1 MSSDIREIQAIPKDE
16 NAIPPAKLVFF
27 CKKCEELVDAKQTKK
42 KFTFRCPK
50 CSKTE
55 VAFGTE
61 ESLKNH
67 YRIKD

>member
-1 MSSDIREIQAIPKDE
+1 MTSDLREITTIPKNEDE
-16 NAIPPAKLVFF
+16 VPSAKLVFF

-50 CSKTE
+50 CGKNE

-61 ESLKNH
+61 ESIKNH
-67 YRIKD
+67 YRIKN

>member
-1 MSSDIREIQAIPKDE
+1 MASDIRPITPIPQNEEEIA
-16 NAIPPAKLVFF
+16 PAKLVFF

-50 CSKTE
+50 CGKNE

-61 ESLKNH
+61 ESIKNY
-67 YRIKD
+67 YRIKS

>member
-1 MSSDIREIQAIPKDE
+1 MTSDLRAISPIPQDEAAIP
-16 NAIPPAKLVFF
+16 AAKLVFY
-27 CKKCEELVDAKQTKK
+27 CKNCQELVDAKQTKK

-61 ESLKNH
+61 ESLKNY
-67 YRIKD
+67 YRIK